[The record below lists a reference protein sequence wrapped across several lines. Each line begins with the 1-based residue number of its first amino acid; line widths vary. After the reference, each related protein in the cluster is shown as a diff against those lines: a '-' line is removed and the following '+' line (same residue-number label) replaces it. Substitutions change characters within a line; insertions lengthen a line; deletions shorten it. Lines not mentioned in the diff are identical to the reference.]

1 MTDEEKK
8 MLFDLVSYI
17 DDVSAKMR
25 NLHMA
30 NIRMIEKLGLA
41 DDYYIYFFENVV
53 KSSCE
58 KQKEKYQ
65 AESEGN

>member
-8 MLFDLVSYI
+8 MLFNLVSYI

-41 DDYYIYFFENVV
+41 DDYYIYFLEKAV
-53 KSSCE
+53 KPSCE
-58 KQKEKYQ
+58 KWKEKYQ
-65 AESEGN
+65 TESEGN